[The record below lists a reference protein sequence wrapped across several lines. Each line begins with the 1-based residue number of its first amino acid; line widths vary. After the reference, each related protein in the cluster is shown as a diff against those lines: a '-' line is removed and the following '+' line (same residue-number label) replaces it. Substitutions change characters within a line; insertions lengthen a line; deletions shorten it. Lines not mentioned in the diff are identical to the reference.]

1 MKTIAAAVAVLC
13 MSSAHAAGPERKR
26 VQSQHR
32 SLENSNFKADGMF
45 APVFNMERRLESLSL
60 SIPDS
65 GSSMS
70 MTSYAPTAVDDSKAD
85 ADADAEADADA
96 DAEPDAEPDAV
107 SG

>member
-32 SLENSNFKADGMF
+32 SLAKSNVKADGMF
-45 APVFNMERRLESLSL
+45 APVFDMERRLESMSQ
-60 SIPDS
+60 SFPES

-70 MTSYAPTAVDDSKAD
+70 MPMPSYSPTGTSAEGTA
-85 ADADAEADADA
+85 AEGS
-96 DAEPDAEPDAV
+96 PDPLSEKIE